1 MTPITRL
8 PAPPRRHT
16 ALPWLFAPQRFL
28 SSAANHPFAPVFSH
42 ADPSRL
48 QLVKTFE
55 AHSID
60 YARLG
65 SRNVPLAG
73 GPSRLT
79 FPRGTPLSI
88 YGWAVDTGAHRPSSA
103 VYATLDGVVLPARGN
118 VVRDDVAAALG
129 DPAYALAGFELDI
142 ATAGLPPGRRLL
154 VFFGVNAAGTG
165 RYAIG
170 TPLALDVTAP

>member
-1 MTPITRL
+1 
-8 PAPPRRHT
+8 
-16 ALPWLFAPQRFL
+16 
-28 SSAANHPFAPVFSH
+28 
-42 ADPSRL
+42 
-48 QLVKTFE
+48 
-55 AHSID
+55 
-60 YARLG
+60 
-65 SRNVPLAG
+65 
-73 GPSRLT
+73 
-79 FPRGTPLSI
+79 
-88 YGWAVDTGAHRPSSA
+88 